1 MEASRIIKESWWLTD
16 GKRSLGELHSA
27 GGYALLDTTWPAR
40 DNTSTAIA
48 SHLVNSAAQVMF
60 VSSKQRDTFTYHV
73 GDDAVIASQD
83 TERNV
88 EIEEIR
94 RRGEER
100 CIESNIIALLHS
112 FFSNLPREWLERTQA
127 IIKHLRPLTSVA
139 MLRIAFRVMRPLLPR
154 LANAHT
160 LFNKV

>member
-27 GGYALLDTTWPAR
+27 GGYALLDTTWPAQ

-60 VSSKQRDTFTYHV
+60 VNSTQRDTFTYHV
-73 GDDAVIASQD
+73 GDNAVIASQD

-100 CIESNIIALLHS
+100 CKGSEDRRSGDTEEKKNREAMI
-112 FFSNLPREWLERTQA
+112 FSKFDINST
-127 IIKHLRPLTSVA
+127 T
-139 MLRIAFRVMRPLLPR
+139 
-154 LANAHT
+154 T
-160 LFNKV
+160 

>member
-60 VSSKQRDTFTYHV
+60 VNSTQRDTFTYHV
-73 GDDAVIASQD
+73 GDNAVIASQD

-94 RRGEER
+94 KRGEER
-100 CIESNIIALLHS
+100 CKGSEDRRSGDAEEKKNKEAMI
-112 FFSNLPREWLERTQA
+112 FSKFDINST
-127 IIKHLRPLTSVA
+127 T
-139 MLRIAFRVMRPLLPR
+139 
-154 LANAHT
+154 T
-160 LFNKV
+160 